1 MKMWKKLLTSV
12 LTVALLLGLSAGS
25 AYAAEK
31 ETYKYT
37 VTFYAGNQG
46 TFASTEG
53 LSVDNVAAV
62 VTRSADMIKVTGL
75 EAGDVVS
82 LNAQATVALDADSKY
97 YVQGVRLSG
106 RDNDTVA
113 ASVFTVNEDTDYVVA
128 YGIKGN
134 VTAYT
139 VNYQDR
145 NGNVLA
151 ESDTFYGNVGDKPVV
166 AYKYIEGYAPEA
178 FGLTKTLSENEAE
191 NVFTFVYEEAP
202 TPTIQEVPVPG
213 TGTRPGET
221 GDGTT
226 TDGAAGEGTTG
237 AEDDTDTPGTG
248 KDDEKEIVDL
258 DDEETPLANPDL
270 DKDDM
275 TKGIPLAAS
284 LAILAAAVAGLI
296 VLLVLILKKRK
307 RN

>member
-46 TFASTEG
+46 TFAGTEG
-53 LSVDNVAAV
+53 LSVDNAAAV
-62 VTRSADMIKVTGL
+62 VTQSADMIKVTGL

-82 LNAQATVALDADSKY
+82 LNAQATVALGVDSKY

-113 ASVFTVNEDTDYVVA
+113 ASVFRVDADADYVVA

-145 NGNVLA
+145 NGNTLA

-202 TPTIQEVPVPG
+202 TPTIQEIPVPG
-213 TGTRPGET
+213 TGTRPDGTGEGTNAGET
-221 GDGTT
+221 GEETDAPGANEGTGTT
-226 TDGAAGEGTTG
+226 EKEEEKQPIKDLDE
-237 AEDDTDTPGTG
+237 DTPLG
-248 KDDEKEIVDL
+248 
-258 DDEETPLANPDL
+258 NPDL

-275 TKGIPLAAS
+275 TKGLPLAAS

-296 VLLVLILKKRK
+296 VLLLLILKKRK
-307 RN
+307 TN